1 MIKAVILSS
10 AGFLLTSA
18 AVAQDYT
25 GNVDPSAY
33 SLPNVMHSAINA
45 QAKGAKSPRYTISA
59 QSREGCRNLPS
70 IRARLGARDARV
82 QKITRLCRELGLI
95 R

>member
-1 MIKAVILSS
+1 MINAVILSS
-10 AGFLLTSA
+10 AALLMASA
-18 AVAQDYT
+18 AGAQDYT

-45 QAKGAKSPRYTISA
+45 QAKGGKSPRYTISA
-59 QSREGCRNLPS
+59 ESRAGCRNLPNF
-70 IRARLGARDARV
+70 RARFGARDGRV
-82 QKITRLCRELGLI
+82 QKLTRLCRELGLI

>member
-1 MIKAVILSS
+1 MIKAAILSS
-10 AGFLLTSA
+10 AAFLAASA
-18 AVAQDYT
+18 AAAQDYT

-45 QAKGAKSPRYTISA
+45 QAKGSKSPRSAISA
-59 QSREGCRNLPS
+59 ESRAGCRNLPNF
-70 IRARLGARDARV
+70 RARFGARDPRI
-82 QKITRLCRELGLI
+82 QKMTRLCRELGLI